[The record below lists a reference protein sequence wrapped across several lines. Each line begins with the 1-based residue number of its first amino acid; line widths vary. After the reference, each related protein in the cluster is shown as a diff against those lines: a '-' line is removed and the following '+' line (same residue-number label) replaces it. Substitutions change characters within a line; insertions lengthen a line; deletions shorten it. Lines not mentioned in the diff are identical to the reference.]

1 MPQLHPRRARAFTL
15 IEVIVVLAIISLL
28 AALLFP
34 AFLTARG
41 KARQVMCASNLR
53 QIGLGIAMYAQDY
66 DGLFPHAVD
75 PSDRAAPGG
84 WAVFPEFAVSIP
96 SIGLVHEVLQPY
108 VPSRQIFACPAD
120 KGIAVHEFSGA
131 ILNAFPTS
139 YEKFGTSYYY
149 RTEIAARRASEA
161 SFQTPASL
169 NVLFDGAGR
178 WHGTLL
184 PLASR
189 YNVLFAD
196 GHVKNLSW
204 EQIDEAWRTPL

>member
-1 MPQLHPRRARAFTL
+1 MYLRRTRAFTL

-41 KARQVMCASNLR
+41 KARQVVCASNLR
-53 QIGLGIAMYAQDY
+53 QSGLGIAMYAQDY
-66 DGLFPHAVD
+66 DGLYPHAVD

-84 WAVFPEFAVSIP
+84 WGLFPEFAEAIP
-96 SIGLVHEVLQPY
+96 SIGLVQEVLQPY
-108 VPSRQIFACPAD
+108 LSSRQVFACPAD
-120 KGIAVHEFSGA
+120 KGIGVHEFSGVL
-131 ILNAFPTS
+131 LNAFPTS
-139 YEKFGTSYYY
+139 YGKFGTSYYY

-161 SFQTPASL
+161 SIQTPTSL

-184 PLASR
+184 PLTNR

-196 GHVKNLSW
+196 GHVKNVNW